1 MHAMKGNIVEL
12 FARMVWALF
21 VMHAQKYRKRGYL
34 FKDTIRLAVTTLSK
48 IHWWLLYI
56 YWWVKYQMKIVLVS
70 A

>member
-21 VMHAQKYRKRGYL
+21 VILAQKYRKGVIY
-34 FKDTIRLAVTTLSK
+34 FKDTIRLAATTLSK
-48 IHWWLLYI
+48 IHWWLLYT